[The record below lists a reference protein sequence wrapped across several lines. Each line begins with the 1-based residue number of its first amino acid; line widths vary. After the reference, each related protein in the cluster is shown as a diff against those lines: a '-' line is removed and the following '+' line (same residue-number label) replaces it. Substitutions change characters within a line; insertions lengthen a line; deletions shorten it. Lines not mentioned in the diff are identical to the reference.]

1 MKIVDKSGEVHGG
14 LTILRKDPEDT
25 KEHGRA
31 HYWCLCEHCGQES
44 LHNAGVFRKNKPPV
58 SCGCRRKAG
67 FTNKNSHGKALRRES
82 RLLNYARRNAKRR
95 EEVCE
100 LTIKDI
106 VIPEVC
112 PVLGIELSAGNET
125 HQDFSPSVDR
135 IDSTKG
141 YTKDN
146 IWIIS
151 QRANRIKNNA
161 TLEEIGM
168 LYEALKSL
176 RKDRRCV
183 SD

>member
-1 MKIVDKSGEVHGG
+1 MKIIDRSGEIHGG
-14 LTILRKDPEDT
+14 LTVLRKDLEAT
-25 KEHGRA
+25 KQHHRA

-44 LHNAGVFRKNKPPV
+44 LQSSNIFRKKPPV

-67 FTNKNSHGKALRRES
+67 FTNRNSSGKIFRQEL
-82 RLLNYARRNAKRR
+82 RLLNYARRSAKRR
-95 EEVCE
+95 GEICE
-100 LTIKDI
+100 LELKDI
-106 VIPEVC
+106 VIPERC
-112 PVLGIELSAGNET
+112 PILGIELSAGNET

-135 IDSTKG
+135 IDSNKG

-168 LYEALKSL
+168 LYNALKSL
-176 RKDRRCV
+176 SEDRRCV